1 MVTVGTRITLQIASR
16 LCYKAAMSTG
26 GAPIIASARYE
37 LQKTASSWTVWDT
50 AKGTPALVKGV
61 WQVDLE
67 LELAD
72 ELTDALNWL
81 ADQAPASG
89 DVT

>member
-1 MVTVGTRITLQIASR
+1 MAT
-16 LCYKAAMSTG
+16 
-26 GAPIIASARYE
+26 ARYE
-37 LQKTASSWTVWDT
+37 LRKTTSGWTVWD
-50 AKGTPALVKGV
+50 AAMGTPAVVKGV

-81 ADQAPASG
+81 DDHAPAN
-89 DVT
+89 T

>member
-1 MVTVGTRITLQIASR
+1 M
-16 LCYKAAMSTG
+16 
-26 GAPIIASARYE
+26 ASARYE
-37 LQKTASSWTVWDT
+37 LRKTASGWTVWDT
-50 AKGTPALVKGV
+50 AKGTPAVVKGV

-81 ADQAPASG
+81 AEL
-89 DVT
+89 T

>member
-1 MVTVGTRITLQIASR
+1 
-16 LCYKAAMSTG
+16 MSDSEH
-26 GAPIIASARYE
+26 SAKRDMTSTRYE
-37 LQKTASSWTVWDT
+37 LRKTTSGWTVWDT
-50 AKGTPALVKGV
+50 AKGTPAAVKGA

-81 ADQAPASG
+81 DDHAAAN
-89 DVT
+89 T

>member
-1 MVTVGTRITLQIASR
+1 MSGSGKMGRS
-16 LCYKAAMSTG
+16 KAA
-26 GAPIIASARYE
+26 AP
-37 LQKTASSWTVWDT
+37 TAP
-50 AKGTPALVKGV
+50 PAVVKGV

-81 ADQAPASG
+81 ADQAPATG

>member
-1 MVTVGTRITLQIASR
+1 
-16 LCYKAAMSTG
+16 
-26 GAPIIASARYE
+26 
-37 LQKTASSWTVWDT
+37 VWDT
-50 AKGTPALVKGV
+50 ATGTPAVVKGV

-81 ADQAPASG
+81 AEL
-89 DVT
+89 T

>member
-1 MVTVGTRITLQIASR
+1 MAT
-16 LCYKAAMSTG
+16 
-26 GAPIIASARYE
+26 ARYE
-37 LQKTASSWTVWDT
+37 LRKTTSGWTVWDT
-50 AKGTPALVKGV
+50 AMGAPAVVKGV

-81 ADQAPASG
+81 
-89 DVT
+89 DVHLRIPEVT

>member
-1 MVTVGTRITLQIASR
+1 MASD
-16 LCYKAAMSTG
+16 
-26 GAPIIASARYE
+26 RYE
-37 LQKTASSWTVWDT
+37 LRKTASGWTVWDT
-50 AKGTPALVKGV
+50 AKGTPAVVKGV

-81 ADQAPASG
+81 ADQAPASI

>member
-1 MVTVGTRITLQIASR
+1 MAS
-16 LCYKAAMSTG
+16 S
-26 GAPIIASARYE
+26 RYE
-37 LQKTASSWTVWDT
+37 LRKTADRWTVWDT
-50 AKGTPALVKGV
+50 AKGTPAVVKGV

-81 ADQAPASG
+81 DDHPSNDA
-89 DVT
+89 T

>member
-1 MVTVGTRITLQIASR
+1 MAS
-16 LCYKAAMSTG
+16 T
-26 GAPIIASARYE
+26 RYE
-37 LQKTASSWTVWDT
+37 LRRTASGWTVWDT
-50 AKGTPALVKGV
+50 AKGTPAVVKNV

-81 ADQAPASG
+81 DDHAPANR
-89 DVT
+89 